1 MTSETEDNE
10 LVSNPHVTRRVRIA
24 KPKVNTEAER
34 TQTDCGCA
42 TSVHVLNADGLLS
55 LEREYEKFFQAVEA
69 SPSSVV
75 ITDIN
80 GVIEYV
86 NERFIAST
94 CYTREQ
100 AIGRKP
106 NLLKSGRTPPQV
118 YDELWATISAG
129 KIWRGEMCNRK
140 RTGEHYWE
148 ATAIAP
154 IFGADGEISHFVA
167 VKEDITE
174 RRRAE
179 SELQRRQERDAI
191 LADVTRILLAEASV
205 DGVEEA
211 LKIMCKGF
219 NAERGF
225 LFRISNDEQTVRNTY
240 EWVSGGGPPR
250 RENFVDLACER
261 FEWCLDQY
269 RAGESIAVDNV
280 SDLPGD
286 AASLKSI
293 LQGSDVRASL
303 TAPIQMGDRFIGFV
317 GVDVKD
323 GPRVWSLDD
332 IRHLERVAEIVG
344 LALLRMDAEEELR
357 ETRDRAYRAEQNL
370 ADAIESM
377 PAGFVL
383 YDQDGSL
390 VTCNSRFRND
400 YGYTDAQTVP
410 GVHFTDLGL
419 IDIQSGSVIVPDG
432 YKDAETYLQTKL
444 KYRMKLEGTFPVVL
458 KDGRHLMTRD
468 RRTSSGGLVSVQTDI
483 TKIKQTEEALRTS
496 ERKFWSVFHASP
508 SLMTIS
514 ALQDGRFIDVNA
526 KWVEVMGY
534 DYSEAVGKTAVALG
548 VWPSILT
555 REHMLNVFDENG
567 VLINFET
574 RLKTR
579 SAKIRDLLIS
589 GVRMRIDDE
598 EALLLV
604 YHDITERKSMERA
617 LKRSEQEVRTI
628 LDNIVEAFYR
638 ADSDGKITKCSAA
651 VESLLGYTPDEL
663 IGTPVRNLYVDP
675 DVRDGYLLAL
685 KQNGG
690 RVRDYE
696 VRLKRKDD
704 TEIWAASSGHYIY
717 DRDDN
722 VVGLEGT
729 TRDITRRK
737 KAEQALLLAKEQAEQ
752 ASAAKTDYL
761 SGMSHELRTPLNAI
775 IGFSQMME
783 LQIEQP
789 LTDKQTEYLDII
801 RTSGE
806 HLLTLINEILD
817 LARVE
822 SGRMEVRLGPVSAS
836 DVIKECVTLVRP
848 AGLKRSVRF
857 TVEKVD
863 DVGLMIQV
871 DRMKFKQVL
880 LNLMSNAVKY
890 NVEGGRINI
899 TTKTDGDKNLRIDIT
914 DTGHGLSADECSQLF
929 EPFQRLGA
937 ERTDVE
943 GTGLGLVL
951 AKRMIDAMGGDIRVT
966 SAPGLGSTF
975 TIVVPLANN
984 GSKA

>member
-1 MTSETEDNE
+1 MTSENTNDT
-10 LVSNPHVTRRVRIA
+10 PTTTGQRVRQRLM
-24 KPKVNTEAER
+24 R
-34 TQTDCGCA
+34 TVDALRARPIPCA
-42 TSVHVLNADGLLS
+42 CSAPGGHSDACVDFE

-69 SPSSVV
+69 SPSSVI
-75 ITDIN
+75 ITNRD

-94 CYTREQ
+94 AYTREQ
-100 AIGRKP
+100 AVGRKP
-106 NLLKSGRTPPQV
+106 SLLKSGRTAPEV
-118 YDELWATISAG
+118 YDELWDTISSG

-154 IFGADGEISHFVA
+154 ILGTDGEISHFVA

-179 SELQRRQERDAI
+179 SELQRRQVRDAI
-191 LADVTRILLAEASV
+191 LADVTRVLLAEASA
-205 DGVEEA
+205 DGMEEA
-211 LKIMCKGF
+211 LNIMCKGL

-225 LFRISNDEQTVRNTY
+225 LFRISNDDKTISNTY
-240 EWVSGGGPPR
+240 EWPSGGASSR
-250 RENFVDLACER
+250 AETFVGLACER
-261 FEWCLDQY
+261 FEWSLKQY
-269 RAGESIAVDNV
+269 HAGKSIAVDSV
-280 SDLPGD
+280 TDLPSE
-286 AASLKSI
+286 AEPLKSL
-293 LQGSDVRASL
+293 LQGSGVQASL
-303 TAPIQMGDRFIGFV
+303 TAPIEMGDRFIGFV

-357 ETRDRAYRAEQNL
+357 QTRDRAYRAEQNL
-370 ADAIESM
+370 TDAIESM

-390 VTCNSRFRND
+390 VICNSRFRND
-400 YGYTDAQTVP
+400 YGYSEAQTAP
-410 GVHFTDLGL
+410 GVHFTDLGR
-419 IDIQSGSVIVPDG
+419 IDVQSGRVVVPDG
-432 YKDAETYLQTKL
+432 YKDADTYLQTKL
-444 KYRMKLEGTFPVVL
+444 KYRLKLEGTFPVVL

-483 TKIKQTEEALRTS
+483 TQIKQTEEALRTS

-514 ALQDGRFIDVNA
+514 VLQDGRFIDVNA

-534 DYSEAVGKTAVALG
+534 DYSEAVGKTAEELG
-548 VWPSILT
+548 VWPTILT
-555 REHMLNVFDENG
+555 RGRMLEMFDVNG
-567 VLINFET
+567 VLSNFET

-579 SAKIRDLLIS
+579 SGKMRDLLIS
-589 GVRMRIDDE
+589 GVRMHIDDE

-604 YHDITERKSMERA
+604 HHDITERKIMERA
-617 LKRSEQEVRTI
+617 LKHSEQEVRTI

-638 ADSDGKITKCSAA
+638 TDSEGNITMCSAA
-651 VESLLGYTPDEL
+651 VENLLGYRPGEL
-663 IGTPVRNLYVDP
+663 IGTPARNVYVDP
-675 DVRDGYLLAL
+675 DARDGFVQAL

-690 RVRDYE
+690 RLRDYE
-696 VRLKRKDD
+696 VRLKRKDGM
-704 TEIWAASSGHYIY
+704 EIWAASSAHYIY

-737 KAEQALLLAKEQAEQ
+737 KAEHALLLAKEQAEQ
-752 ASAAKTDYL
+752 ASAAKTDFL

-817 LARVE
+817 LAQVE
-822 SGRMEVRLGPVSAS
+822 AGRMQVRLGPVSAH
-836 DVIKECVTLVRP
+836 DVIEECVTLVRP
-848 AGLKRSVRF
+848 VALKRSVRF
-857 TVEKVD
+857 TVDKGD
-863 DVGLMIQV
+863 DADLLIQV
-871 DRMKFKQVL
+871 DRMKFKQTL

-890 NVEGGRINI
+890 NVEGGRVSIAVR
-899 TTKTDGDKNLRIDIT
+899 TDDKANLRIDIT
-914 DTGHGLSADECSQLF
+914 DSGHGLSADECSQLF

-937 ERTDVE
+937 ERSDVE

-975 TIVVPLANN
+975 TLIVPLVRT
-984 GSKA
+984 